1 MSTDGRVVHVLY
13 ATATGTAEDVAQGL
27 AETLTLRGASVIS
40 CKTIDE
46 YEIASLPTHSSA
58 GHFFIFVVATCG
70 DGEVPLNMRKFWH
83 FLRRTDLP
91 EGILGELQ
99 FAIFGL
105 GDRSYV
111 KFNAAA
117 RKLHLRLCDLGASS
131 VVKLSLGDES
141 AHGGF
146 DKELHPWIDR
156 LCEVVAPNSGPNHA
170 DKKAVVIEPRISICL
185 TECETP
191 KENGHDGHGVN
202 MWGKG
207 QARVSWITGVG
218 QLFEA
223 TVLRNDI
230 VTDSAFLTDDKEVR
244 HLELDV
250 SSAPSGSGLLD
261 YVPGDIIHVMPRNRQ
276 SAVDAFFRL
285 TGFDGESLLDL
296 VRSGSKTR
304 FGSYPLNI
312 KLPCNLREFVSAQ
325 LDLSCTPRRRFF
337 ERLAPFAADSMQK
350 DKLSELASVDGADM
364 LTQYA
369 YREKRTILMV
379 LRDFPSARPPLDHL
393 IDMIPVLKTRAF
405 SIASSKEA
413 YPGEIHICASIVQYT
428 TPLRFVRIGVCSAF
442 FLQLKVGDLVP
453 IFLEKGTSL
462 RFNESKPCIMLGPG
476 TGVAP
481 MRSFISSCKRRG
493 STKILFFGCR
503 SQRGDFLYESD
514 WEVYLESDKLSSL
527 VTAFSR
533 ETDGVKVYVQDKLR
547 EESERVWTL
556 MSSENAQVYV
566 AGAAGSMPKGIRQ
579 AIVDICAKAG
589 GLSEGDSET
598 FVRRMEAEG
607 RLQMECW

>member
-1 MSTDGRVVHVLY
+1 MSTGGQVVHVLY

-27 AETLTLRGASVIS
+27 AETLTLRGASVRN
-40 CKTIDE
+40 CKTIDG

-58 GHFFIFVVATCG
+58 GHLFIFIIATSG

-83 FLRRTDLP
+83 FIRRADLP
-91 EGILGELQ
+91 EGILGELR

-117 RKLHLRLCDLGASS
+117 RKLYLRLCDLGASS
-131 VVKLSLGDES
+131 VVSLSLGDEG
-141 AHGGF
+141 AQGGY

-156 LCEVVAPNSGPNHA
+156 LCEVVAPNPGLNHA
-170 DKKAVVIEPRISICL
+170 DKEALVTEPRISVRL
-185 TECETP
+185 TDREKP

-202 MWGKG
+202 MWCKG
-207 QARVSWITGVG
+207 QARLSSTTGFG

-230 VTDSAFLTDDKEVR
+230 LTDSAFLTDDKEVR
-244 HLELDV
+244 HLELDI
-250 SSAPSGSGLLD
+250 SAAPSGSGLLD
-261 YVPGDIIHVMPRNRQ
+261 YLPGDIIHVMPRNRQ
-276 SAVDAFFRL
+276 SAVDAFFQL
-285 TGFDGESLLDL
+285 TGFDGESLLSIEK
-296 VRSGSKTR
+296 SGSKTR
-304 FGSYPLNI
+304 FGSYALNI
-312 KLPCNLREFVSAQ
+312 SLPCNLQDFVSAQ

-337 ERLAPFAADSMQK
+337 ERLAPFAADPMQK
-350 DKLSELASVDGADM
+350 DKLSELASVDGADL

-393 IDMIPVLKTRAF
+393 IDMIPVLKARPF

-413 YPGEIHICASIVQYT
+413 HPGEIHICASIVQYT
-428 TPLRFVRIGVCSAF
+428 TPLRFVRVGVCSAF

-462 RFNESKPCIMLGPG
+462 RFNRSKPCIMLGPG

-481 MRSFISSCKRRG
+481 MRSFISSCEPRG
-493 STKILFFGCR
+493 SIKILFFGCR
-503 SQRGDFLYESD
+503 SRRGDFLYKRD
-514 WEVYLESDKLSSL
+514 WEVYRESDKLSSL

-533 ETDGVKVYVQDKLR
+533 ETNGVKVYVQDRLQ
-547 EESERVWTL
+547 EESERVWSL
-556 MSSENAQVYV
+556 MSCEGAQVYV
-566 AGAAGSMPKGIRQ
+566 AGAAGSMPKGVRQ
-579 AIVDICAKAG
+579 GLVDICTKSG
-589 GLSEGDSET
+589 GLSEGASET
-598 FVRRMEAEG
+598 FVRQMETEG